1 MLCCEI
7 QAIVLLGDLAM
18 IRLTYISTARQGLD
32 EAATAAL
39 LATSQRNNRRAGLTG
54 LLLYDGVRFLQALE
68 GEAEPLLA
76 TFARIKADPRHRA
89 CVELGRTDVDA
100 RSFGEWHMAWQRID
114 TPGDRGALIETIDR
128 LVARVPDPTTRAL
141 FTSFA
146 RLDRHAA

>member
-1 MLCCEI
+1 
-7 QAIVLLGDLAM
+7 M
-18 IRLTYISTARQGLD
+18 IRLTYISTARHGLD

-89 CVELGRTDVDA
+89 CVELGRTEIDA
-100 RSFGEWHMAWQRID
+100 RGFGEWDMAWRRVD
-114 TPGDRGALIETIDR
+114 SVGSRGTLVDAIDR
-128 LVARVPDPTTRAL
+128 LVARVPDPNTRAL

>member
-1 MLCCEI
+1 
-7 QAIVLLGDLAM
+7 M
-18 IRLTYISTARQGLD
+18 IRLTYISTARGDLD
-32 EAATAAL
+32 EIAIAAL
-39 LATSQRNNRRAGLTG
+39 LAASRCHNQRTGLSG

-89 CVELGRTDVDA
+89 CVELGRAEVA
-100 RSFGEWHMAWQRID
+100 ERAFGDWDMAWQQVATAGSRGTLVD
-114 TPGDRGALIETIDR
+114 TVDR
-128 LVARVPDPTTRAL
+128 LVAQVPDPNTRAL